1 MSPEDFSWL
10 AIGLLGLVTL
20 ATRVGGASLGR
31 FLPSTPFWQRF
42 LQQLPSTLLVAIAL
56 PAFLHGESAQLVAA
70 AVTLAVATRRLNL
83 VFVMAIG
90 MATVAMMR
98 AILPG

>member
-1 MSPEDFSWL
+1 MTAETLGWV

-20 ATRVGGASLGR
+20 ATRVGGVYLGR

-56 PAFLHGESAQLVAA
+56 PAFLHGEAAQLVAA
-70 AVTLAVATRRLNL
+70 AVTLLVATRRVNL
-83 VFVMAIG
+83 VIVMAIG
-90 MATVAMMR
+90 MASVALMR
-98 AILPG
+98 AILPA